1 MITLY
6 TWGDVLRASFADMWV
21 GVLNFVPSF
30 LAAVVL
36 FLVGWLIAVLLGKLV
51 AQVIKAIKLDVAL
64 RAAGFDK
71 VVERAGFTLSSGG
84 FLGALVKWFFIV
96 VTLVASLDILGLKTV
111 TGYLSTVVLT
121 YLPNVIVA
129 ALILLLS
136 VVIAEA
142 IKKLVV
148 SSAKAGGV
156 SSANVLGEISKWA
169 IWIFAF
175 MAALS
180 QLEILNS
187 FIQPLFIGVIA
198 AISLALGLSFGLG
211 GRDAAARFI
220 EKTREEISK

>member
-6 TWGDVLRASFADMWV
+6 TWGDVLRASFTDMWV

-36 FLVGWLIAVLLGKLV
+36 FLVGWLIAVLLGKVV

-148 SSAKAGGV
+148 SSAKAGGI

-211 GRDAAARFI
+211 GRDAAAKFI
-220 EKTREEISK
+220 EKTREEISR